1 MSQDVETTLVG
12 WAGFLSSHDL
22 DRFLSLFTDDCVY
35 EDVALGVVNRGK
47 QELRTFIEGIFS
59 AFPDFHID
67 LKSQFVAGHWAAME
81 WVMSGTHEGDLPGM
95 PATHKQFTVHGAS
108 VAELSGAGLRRI
120 SDYWDL
126 ATFLKQTGLMANT

>member
-12 WAGFLSSHDL
+12 WAGFLSSHDP

-47 QELRTFIEGIFS
+47 QELRTFIAGIFS

-67 LKSQFVAGHWAAME
+67 LKSQFVTGHWAAME

-95 PATHKQFTVHGAS
+95 PATHKRFMVRAS
-108 VAELSGAGLRRI
+108 VAELSGTGIRRI

-126 ATFLKQTGLMANT
+126 ATFLKQTGLMAST

>member
-1 MSQDVETTLVG
+1 MSQNVETTLVG
-12 WAGFLSSHDL
+12 WAGFLSSHDP

-47 QELRTFIEGIFS
+47 QELRTFIAGIFS

-67 LKSQFVAGHWAAME
+67 LKSQFVAGNWAAME
-81 WVMSGTHEGDLPGM
+81 WIMTGTHEGDLAGM
-95 PATHKQFTVHGAS
+95 PATHKRFSIRGAS
-108 VAELSGAGLRRI
+108 VVELNNARMKRI

-126 ATFLKQTGLMANT
+126 ATFLKQLGLLPST